1 MTSSIFKIETVDHLN
16 FVAHGLIAASLL
28 NASIRIGLF
37 DALRDAAKSTEELG
51 EQLNLDRR
59 ATLALVSPLASLG
72 LLEGDG
78 TLWKNSAVSEKYLVK
93 GTPSYMGTYFARTMY
108 EGQYGQMGKLM
119 DVLEGEQPLQRG
131 ILTYGEDWRANARTM
146 LPGQHEGS
154 LATASYLMK
163 KKILDLSKAS
173 AFLDLG
179 CGSGAYS
186 IAACQAHL
194 KLRACCVDFE
204 EILEITKE
212 YIEANELSD
221 RITTQ
226 ALSYLDDPL
235 PKGYDAVW
243 FGGTLN
249 GYSAEQIKT
258 IFEKVHAVLPAG
270 GILALYEYFIFDD
283 RTGPLFSTL
292 MNLNSFVGS
301 NDAQI
306 LTLGEM
312 QKLLLDTGFKDVRHQ
327 PLIRE
332 MTWLF
337 FAHK

>member
-1 MTSSIFKIETVDHLN
+1 MSSSIFKVETIDHLN

-37 DALRDAAKSTEELG
+37 DVLSNVARSTEELG
-51 EQLNLDRR
+51 EQLHLDRR

-72 LLEGDG
+72 LIERDG

-93 GTPSYMGTYFARTMY
+93 GRPSYMGTYFARTMY
-108 EGQYGQMGKLM
+108 EGQYRQMGKLM
-119 DVLEGEQPLQRG
+119 DILEGEQPLQKG
-131 ILTYGEDWRANARTM
+131 ILTYGGDWKANVRTM

-154 LATASYLMK
+154 LATATYLMK
-163 KKILDLSKAS
+163 KKILDLSKS
-173 AFLDLG
+173 TAFLDLG

-186 IAACQAHL
+186 IAACQAYPTL
-194 KLRACCVDFE
+194 KACCVDFA

-212 YIEANELSD
+212 YIEANGLSD

-226 ALSYLDDPL
+226 ALNYLDDPL

-249 GYSAEQIKT
+249 AYSAEQIKT
-258 IFEKVHAVLPAG
+258 IFEKVHAVLPEG
-270 GILALYEYFIFDD
+270 GTLALYEYFIFDD
-283 RTGPLFSTL
+283 HTGPLFSTL
-292 MNLNSFVGS
+292 MNLNSFVAS

-312 QKLLLDTGFKDVRHQ
+312 EKLLLDTGFKDVRYQ

-337 FAHK
+337 FVHK

>member
-1 MTSSIFKIETVDHLN
+1 MSSSIFKIETVDHLN

-72 LLEGDG
+72 LLDRDG

-119 DVLEGEQPLQRG
+119 DVLEGEKPLEKG
-131 ILTYGEDWRANARTM
+131 ILTYGEEWRSNAPTM
-146 LPGQHEGS
+146 IPGQHEGS
-154 LATASYLMK
+154 LSTARYLMK
-163 KKILDLSKAS
+163 KKVLDLSKAS

-186 IAACQAHL
+186 IAACQAHP
-194 KLRACCVDFE
+194 KLRACCVDFP

-212 YIEANELSD
+212 YIDANGLSD

-258 IFEKVHAVLPAG
+258 IFEKVHAVLPEG
-270 GILALYEYFIFDD
+270 GTLAMYEYFIFDD

-292 MNLNSFVGS
+292 MNLNSLVGS
-301 NDAQI
+301 NEAQI

-312 QKLLLDTGFKDVRHQ
+312 KKLLLEAGFKDVRHQ
-327 PLIRE
+327 PLIKE

>member
-1 MTSSIFKIETVDHLN
+1 MPSEIFKIETVDHLN
-16 FVAHGLIAASLL
+16 FVAHGLITASLL
-28 NASIRIGLF
+28 NASIRIELF
-37 DALRDAAKSTEELG
+37 DVLRDRAKSTEELG

-59 ATLALVSPLASLG
+59 STLALVSPLASLG
-72 LLEGDG
+72 LLERKGS
-78 TLWKNSAVSEKYLVK
+78 LWKNSAVSEKYLVK

-108 EGQYGQMGKLM
+108 EGQYDQMGKLM
-119 DVLEGEQPLQRG
+119 DVLEGEKPLQKG
-131 ILTYGEDWRANARTM
+131 ILTYGEEWRANAHKM
-146 LPGQHEGS
+146 IPGQHEGS
-154 LATASYLMK
+154 LATARYLMK
-163 KKILDLSKAS
+163 KKVLDLTEAS

-179 CGSGAYS
+179 CGSGEYS
-186 IAACQAHL
+186 IAACQAHP
-194 KLRACCVDFE
+194 KLRACCVDFP

-212 YIEANELSD
+212 YIEANDLSD

-226 ALSYLDDPL
+226 ALNYLDDPL

-258 IFEKVHAVLPAG
+258 IFEKVHAVLPVG
-270 GILALYEYFIFDD
+270 GTLAMYEYFIFDD

-292 MNLNSFVGS
+292 MNLNSLVAS

-312 QKLLLDTGFKDVRHQ
+312 QKLLLDTGFKDIRYQ
-327 PLIRE
+327 PLIKE
-332 MTWLF
+332 MTWFF